1 MLHTAPTCREAS
13 PCFDACRSSALDT
26 NGILNST
33 GAASPVVNE
42 AECQNLRN
50 SIGQGKARNL
60 WGMVAWGLLVIVQ
73 IAAYAVMF
81 YGVLVMQ
88 ISLLPYVFLVALTV
102 LLWLGYD
109 CIRDMRKDTSSAT
122 SQR

>member
-1 MLHTAPTCREAS
+1 MLHSAPTCREAS

-33 GAASPVVNE
+33 RAASPVVNE
-42 AECQNLRN
+42 AECQSLRY
-50 SIGQGKARNL
+50 STGQRKERNL
-60 WGMVAWGLLVIVQ
+60 WGMVAWSVLVIVQ
-73 IAAYAVMF
+73 IAAYAAMF
-81 YGVLVMQ
+81 YGVLVMH

-102 LLWLGYD
+102 LFWLGYD

-122 SQR
+122 GQR